1 MYKIDRMLRVKEICK
16 EKGVKLKDLA
26 KALKVSQGTLSQN
39 IGGRVSLKRLQEIA
53 SALGVQV
60 SDLLDEEPAEF
71 YVKKRGELIHLI
83 PEKKKATD

>member
-1 MYKIDRMLRVKEICK
+1 MLRVKEICK
-16 EKGVKLKDLA
+16 GKGVKLKDLA
-26 KALKVSQGTLSQN
+26 KQLKVSQGTLSQN

-71 YVKKRGELIHLI
+71 YMKRRGEMVRLI
-83 PEKKKATD
+83 PEKKEATD